1 MLFIKMNNQVEFEKR
16 YSMLNPEQ
24 KQAVDTIEGPVMVVA
39 GPGMGKTELLGL
51 RVANILKLTDTAPE
65 AILCLTFTESAAQ
78 NMQNRLQELI
88 GVDAFKVAIHT
99 FHSFA
104 TEVINHNPEFFYDG
118 VRFSP
123 AEPLAQIKI
132 LSEIMDE
139 LMPDSPLAIK
149 NIDFKY
155 KDIKAAQSAISSIK
169 GEGFLPSEYLE
180 ILDENEV
187 LLEKLNPL
195 LADLVN
201 KNFRKK
207 ADKELAAQELP
218 RVIEQIKALQEE
230 NGDSKYQ
237 DRGIKSILEVYI
249 EALERVHEEVSES
262 GKFTPITKFKQRF
275 MEPTKTGDFILK
287 DLKGLEKNREL
298 AKVYELYRER
308 LHSEGLFDFDD
319 MLIEVNRAL
328 KEEPELSYKY
338 KEKYLYLLVD
348 EFQDTNLSQSTMLD
362 SLVDM
367 ELSEGRPNIMVV
379 GDDDQAIYKFQGAN
393 IENILNFQE
402 KYPLTQFITLH
413 RNYRSDQ
420 QILDLAKKIIG
431 DCEVR
436 LTDKLDVN
444 KDLLAAGQV
453 QGECPYHVNCR
464 TRLQEIN
471 QLAENVQEQIRGG
484 VRPSEIAI
492 LVKKHKQLNDVLKV
506 FEYYKIPV
514 RYEFATNV
522 LNQKYIR
529 EIINIMRYV
538 YSVLAYDK
546 ATQDEYAHE
555 ILSYE
560 VFDIAALT
568 LYKISHIAYKERIP
582 WLDAMSL
589 YKEQDNNDSEHIGKV
604 HDFLVGLAKEAQVQ
618 NAEQIIDRILG
629 ITKEGVVM
637 ADEHDDGAGMEDE
650 DLNMSEKPVFALK
663 DVIASKPEYLVFLS
677 GLKVFVDSL
686 RSYKAK
692 EVIFVKD
699 VVEYVQLLEE
709 NEIPLNDNSPYNQE
723 EEAVQLMTV
732 YKSKGLEFEVV
743 YVLDCI
749 NETWNSKRSL
759 AGISLARNTP
769 FAPEPDNADDFLRIF
784 FVALTRAKQKLYLYS
799 YAINESNKEIKQL
812 EFCVSGQDFVKKK
825 EVESS
830 TKEELVNELEAWLA
844 GDMEQRT
851 LNLDEQEWLRP
862 FFETYKLSVT
872 NLNNYLDVVSG
883 GPARFLERNILRF
896 PESKNPSASYGT
908 AMHEALA
915 RGYIEYKKN
924 GLMPPLDY
932 LLSVFDERLA
942 SERLTKLDYEKMR
955 YKGQQSLPPF
965 YQQVFQSYGENIQ
978 VEVNFKSQGVVVRGV
993 PLSGAIDQMIF
1004 DVANKQVHV
1013 VDLKTGKGQDRW
1025 TGGNEYMK
1033 KKLDAYRRQ
1042 LVFYK
1047 LLVENS
1053 RDFKD
1058 YEVNSGALL
1067 FVEPDKE
1074 TKQIFNLTHDISREE
1089 TTELAAL
1096 IEIVYNKILNFDFPD
1111 TSKKYPETA
1120 KGTKMF
1126 IEDLLARKI

>member
-1 MLFIKMNNQVEFEKR
+1 MNQNQEFQSR
-16 YSMLNPEQ
+16 YGMLNPEQ

-51 RVANILKLTDTAPE
+51 RVANILKQTDTAPE
-65 AILCLTFTESAAQ
+65 AILCLTFTESAAH

-118 VRFSP
+118 VKFSP

-139 LMPDSPLAIK
+139 LMPDSPMAIK
-149 NIDFKY
+149 NLDFKY

-169 GEGFLPSEYLE
+169 GEGFLPEEYLE
-180 ILDENEV
+180 ILADNEMQ
-187 LLEKLNPL
+187 LTKINPL
-195 LADLVN
+195 LDTLVS

-207 ADKELAAQELP
+207 ADKEAAASELP
-218 RVIEQIKALQEE
+218 VVIEQLKQLKAEFGESQYAE
-230 NGDSKYQ
+230 
-237 DRGIKSILEVYI
+237 RGIKSILDVYVTV
-249 EALERVHEEVSES
+249 LERVYEEISAT
-262 GKFTPITKFKQRF
+262 GKFSPLSKFKQRF
-275 MEPTKTGDFILK
+275 MEPTKTGDYILK
-287 DLKGLEKNREL
+287 DLKNLDKNREL
-298 AKVYELYRER
+298 ANIYSEYRNR
-308 LHSEGLFDFDD
+308 LHKEGLFDFDD

-362 SLVDM
+362 ALVDM

-379 GDDDQAIYKFQGAN
+379 GDDNQAIYKFQGAN
-393 IENILNFQE
+393 IENILNFRE

-420 QILDLAKKIIG
+420 RILDLAKKIIA
-431 DCEVR
+431 DCEIT
-436 LTDKLDVN
+436 LADKLNVS
-444 KDLLAAGQV
+444 KDLLAAGKV
-453 QGECPYHVNCR
+453 QGECPHHINAR
-464 TRLQEIN
+464 TRLQEVTE
-471 QLAENVQEQIRGG
+471 LVQSVQAQIDAG
-484 VRPSEIAI
+484 VKPSEIAI

-529 EIINIMRYV
+529 EIINVMKYV

-546 ATQDEYAHE
+546 ATQDQYAHE

-560 VFDIAALT
+560 MFDIGALT
-568 LYKISHIAYKERIP
+568 LYKISQLAYKERVP
-582 WLDAMSL
+582 WLDAMTMYRDQENS
-589 YKEQDNNDSEHIGKV
+589 DSEHISKV

-637 ADEHDDGAGMEDE
+637 ADEHDDGAGLEDE
-650 DLNMSEKPVFALK
+650 EMNATEKPVFALK
-663 DVIASKPEYLVFLS
+663 DVIQSKPEYLMFLS

-709 NEIPLNDNSPYNQE
+709 NEISLNDNSPYNQE

-749 NETWNSKRSL
+749 NETWNSKRSMV
-759 AGISLARNTP
+759 GISLARNTP

-784 FVALTRAKQKLYLYS
+784 FVALTRAKQKLFLYS
-799 YAINESNKEIKQL
+799 YTLNESNKEIKQL
-812 EFCVSGQDFVKKK
+812 EFVVSGQEFLEKR
-825 EVESS
+825 ELESS
-830 TKEELVNELEAWLA
+830 SKAELVGELEAWLA

-851 LNLDEQEWLRP
+851 LSLDEQEWLRP

-932 LLSVFDERLA
+932 LMSVFDEKLA

-955 YKGQQSLPPF
+955 YKGQQSLPAF
-965 YQQVFQSYGENIQ
+965 YKQVFRTYGNNMQ

-993 PLSGAIDQMIF
+993 PMSGAIDQMIF
-1004 DVANKQVHV
+1004 DTANKTVHV
-1013 VDLKTGKGQDRW
+1013 VDLKTGKGQDKW

-1058 YEVNSGALL
+1058 YEVNSGSLL
-1067 FVEPDKE
+1067 FVEPDRD
-1074 TKQIFNLTHDISREE
+1074 TKQIFNLSHDISREE

-1096 IEIVYNKILNFDFPD
+1096 IEIVYNKILSFDFPD
-1111 TSKKYPETA
+1111 TSKMYPETA
-1120 KGTKMF
+1120 KGTQMF
-1126 IEDLLARKI
+1126 IEDLLAGKV